1 MHVQLYLCDYG
12 FIFNTIDIAKTVI
25 FPAAS
30 LNCIL
35 NSGKPEKFVF
45 FPVRCNKK
53 NLSNIHVHQ
62 LNTIIYDQFQ
72 FKFLS
77 IVNSSE
83 YHTSCYFISFLNHK
97 SRKRNK
103 EKFGHSITYKKILMN
118 TQSPLMFII

>member
-1 MHVQLYLCDYG
+1 MRLWVHIQYNRYRKNG
-12 FIFNTIDIAKTVI
+12 NI
-25 FPAAS
+25 S
-30 LNCIL
+30 SCIIKL
-35 NSGKPEKFVF
+35 HIEQWKAGKVCI

-103 EKFGHSITYKKILMN
+103 ERFGHSITYKKILMN